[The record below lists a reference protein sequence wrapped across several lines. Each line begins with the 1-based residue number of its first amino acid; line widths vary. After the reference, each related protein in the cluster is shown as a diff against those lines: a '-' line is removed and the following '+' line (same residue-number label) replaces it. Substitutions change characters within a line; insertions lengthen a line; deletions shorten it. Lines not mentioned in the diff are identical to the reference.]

1 MKDWFDVED
10 EGSPGDAGRALT
22 QARLEDAVRRLAES
36 RDGRTFLRWLIHGA
50 GVFRAVYPQSHAEAA
65 FQEGRRSVGL
75 SVVQL
80 CVNVGA
86 GDILL
91 DNETNGEVN
100 DG

>member
-1 MKDWFDVED
+1 ED
-10 EGSPGDAGRALT
+10 RGGAGEAARALT

-36 RDGRTFLRWLIHGA
+36 ADGRFFLRWLIHGA

-65 FQEGRRSVGL
+65 FQEGRRTVGL
-75 SVVQL
+75 SVMQL

-91 DNETNGEVN
+91 DNEMNNEMNGEVN
-100 DG
+100 HG

>member
-1 MKDWFDVED
+1 MKDWFDMDD
-10 EGSPGDAGRALT
+10 EGSAGEAARALR

-65 FQEGRRSVGL
+65 FQEGRRTVGL
-75 SVVQL
+75 SVLQL

-91 DNETNGEVN
+91 NNENGEVN

>member
-1 MKDWFDVED
+1 MKDWFDVDD
-10 EGSPGDAGRALT
+10 EGSAGDAGRALT
-22 QARLEDAVRRLAES
+22 QARLEDAVRSLAES

-91 DNETNGEVN
+91 DNEINGEVN

>member
-1 MKDWFDVED
+1 MKDWFDMEA
-10 EGSPGDAGRALT
+10 GDGGAGEAARALG

-36 RDGRTFLRWLIHGA
+36 PDGRAFLRWLIHGT

-65 FQEGRRSVGL
+65 FQEGRRTVGL
-75 SVVQL
+75 SVLQL

-91 DNETNGEVN
+91 NTENGEVN